1 MKAVFRNA
9 ETETGPAFAS
19 TKAERVGPNMQR
31 RRVKMID
38 LEHCGDA
45 VRRTCILSFAALVL
59 IAGFSLVG
67 VLNHAQ
73 AATEAECRS
82 EFEDSEAAGTCTID
96 SASAS
101 GNYCTITGTCQHNS
115 LSFSST
121 ITAEL
126 DDISDMV
133 NCSGNLATFC

>member
-1 MKAVFRNA
+1 MS
-9 ETETGPAFAS
+9 ELS
-19 TKAERVGPNMQR
+19 SH
-31 RRVKMID
+31 
-38 LEHCGDA
+38 LDA
-45 VRRTCILSFAALVL
+45 VRRACTLSVVALAL

-67 VLNHAQ
+67 VLYEAQ

-82 EFEDSEAAGTCTID
+82 EFADSTAADTCTLD

-101 GNYCTITGTCQHNS
+101 GDYCTITGTCRHNS
-115 LSFSST
+115 LSFTST
-121 ITAEL
+121 ITADL